1 MKKVLFALVMLVVS
15 SSAMAVT
22 ATLVAHN
29 QRSSSGALST
39 LIWNGSNATSAGGI
53 AVGAVAS
60 TATWDWNYDTNTLS
74 STGLFQ
80 TTSHIG
86 SNPMGSSVISDRVVD
101 LTIDTDADTTGASN
115 YQCREGNFLATV
127 GAHGCGNY
135 NLGSDFANNSSILY
149 NVGGNANCVQRTLG
163 GDDTSTGDPR
173 GLFTAAASGACNA
186 VAGAFDL
193 WTVLAEPDPATG
205 GQLII
210 SNGVAI
216 SSAGTNYLTF
226 NVEPIPLPATAWLVA
241 PAVLAAAR
249 FGRRRKAA

>member
-1 MKKVLFALVMLVVS
+1 VKKVLFALVMLVVS
-15 SSAMAVT
+15 SSVMAAT

-39 LIWNGSNATSAGGI
+39 LIWNGSNATFAGGI
-53 AVGAVAS
+53 KVGAVAS
-60 TATWDWNYDTNTLS
+60 TATWDWDYDTNTLS

-86 SNPMGSSVISDRVVD
+86 SSPMATSVISDRVVD
-101 LTIDTDADTTGASN
+101 LTINTGTQTTSASN
-115 YQCREGNFLATV
+115 YQCREGNFLASV
-127 GAHGCGNY
+127 GANGCGNY
-135 NLGSDFANNSSILY
+135 SLGSDFTDNSSMTY
-149 NVGGNANCVQRTLG
+149 NVGGNANCVQRTLNP
-163 GDDTSTGDPR
+163 DDVSTGNPR
-173 GLFTAAASGACNA
+173 GLFSAAATGSCDA
-186 VAGAFDL
+186 VDGAFDL
-193 WTVLAEPDPATG
+193 WTVIAEPDPATG

-210 SNGVAI
+210 GNSTPIAA
-216 SSAGTNYLTF
+216 AGANYLTF